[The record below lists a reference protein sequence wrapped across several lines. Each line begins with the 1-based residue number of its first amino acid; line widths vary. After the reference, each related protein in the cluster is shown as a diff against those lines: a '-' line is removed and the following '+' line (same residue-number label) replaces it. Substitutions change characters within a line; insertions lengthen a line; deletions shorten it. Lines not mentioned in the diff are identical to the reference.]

1 MIFWRGAVSVK
12 DSGGMLDL
20 VLQLAIAG
28 AAACVATPAV
38 ANLVPSVWAEIV
50 KLRPLLAPRGAAAV
64 LWGAANGGE
73 IADMGACG
81 CALPTEKYWFNE
93 KA

>member
-1 MIFWRGAVSVK
+1 VN

-20 VLQLAIAG
+20 ALSLAIAD

-38 ANLVPSVWAEIV
+38 ATLVPSVWAEIV

-64 LWGAANGGE
+64 LWEAPNGGE

-81 CALPTEKYWFNE
+81 CALSTEKYRFNE